1 MICPFSY
8 VSKNV
13 SSNLL
18 TYLEETRTA
27 PHKSFPRSPNSNK
40 AACVGL
46 SVRSPHARTWK
57 NQNPPARG
65 SLLQKHHPLRQS
77 CCEIFFYRIQ
87 PLWKSHNLEK
97 NHLESRQ
104 DTIGKGKC
112 HLAKNQLTAIVI
124 SGRFLI
130 CPVSLF
136 TDHSGWLIWFLRH
149 PPPFE

>member
-8 VSKNV
+8 VRKNV

-40 AACVGL
+40 AACVGYIECGD
-46 SVRSPHARTWK
+46 VTTMT
-57 NQNPPARG
+57 
-65 SLLQKHHPLRQS
+65 
-77 CCEIFFYRIQ
+77 E
-87 PLWKSHNLEK
+87 LEK
-97 NHLESRQ
+97 IKTHLPGNLSLRNIAPSDNPAAKSSFIGFNLSGNPTIWRRIICNHVKTRS
-104 DTIGKGKC
+104 GKGKD

-136 TDHSGWLIWFLRH
+136 TDHSGWLI
-149 PPPFE
+149 